1 MKLDQ
6 KDIQIL
12 NLLQKN
18 ARLSNKEIAAELEIA
33 ASTCHERLK
42 RLTRDGFFKSFN
54 ANLNLNKLEFNI
66 EVMISI
72 QLNKHERE
80 VINSFI
86 KNVRKINGVI
96 KLYHMAG
103 KTDFMLHV
111 AVCNSNELRSLILDE
126 LTKFNYIGHIESSMI
141 YFHDDIN
148 QLLIK
153 PQ

>member
-12 NLLQKN
+12 SLLQKN
-18 ARLSNKEIAAELEIA
+18 ARLSNKEIAEELGIA

-42 RLTRDGFFKSFN
+42 RLTRDGIFKSFN
-54 ANLNLNKLEFNI
+54 ANYNLNKLGFNI
-66 EVMISI
+66 EVIISI

-111 AVCNSNELRSLILDE
+111 AVQNSNELRSLILDE
-126 LTKFNYIGHIESSMI
+126 LTKFSYIGHIESSMI
-141 YFHDDIN
+141 YYHENID
-148 QLLIK
+148 QLIIK
-153 PQ
+153 PY

>member
-12 NLLQKN
+12 SLLQKN